1 MNKHKVRMGKQIEN
15 KTKKLTPSRITA
27 AGNVSAKLKSVMI
40 ENRSMLSIGIAGHAF
55 AHPSPPMS
63 FLESTFRD

>member
-1 MNKHKVRMGKQIEN
+1 LYGQTDREQK
-15 KTKKLTPSRITA
+15 KKLTPSRISA